1 MTIDHMSKNI
11 LIHFLTR
18 CIKIST
24 YNRGT
29 IVFRSIIND
38 SS

>member
-1 MTIDHMSKNI
+1 MGIDHMSENI
-11 LIHFLTR
+11 IIHFLTR
-18 CIKIST
+18 CIKIGT

>member
-1 MTIDHMSKNI
+1 MDIDHMSKNI

-18 CIKIST
+18 CIKIGI

-29 IVFRSIIND
+29 IVFRNIIND